1 MKMNSVTR
9 ASHRNLSKK
18 PAQRAVACALNLT
31 VYAMRKRYRVLVF
44 VAVVAAFIVP
54 VGFALSLESPS
65 PDASMSSTALVTTV
79 AVLQPVSN
87 AVALLLRPV
96 SNGAWLLLL
105 GTLLLGLA
113 AFVRRG
119 V

>member
-1 MKMNSVTR
+1 
-9 ASHRNLSKK
+9 
-18 PAQRAVACALNLT
+18 
-31 VYAMRKRYRVLVF
+31 MRKRYRVLIL

-65 PDASMSSTALVTTV
+65 PDASMSSAALVTT
-79 AVLQPVSN
+79 AALLQPLSN
-87 AVALLLRPV
+87 AAALVLRPV
-96 SNGAWLLLL
+96 SNGAWLLLV

>member
-1 MKMNSVTR
+1 
-9 ASHRNLSKK
+9 
-18 PAQRAVACALNLT
+18 LNLA
-31 VYAMRKRYRVLVF
+31 VHAMRKRYRVLIL

-65 PDASMSSTALVTTV
+65 PDASLSSTALVTS
-79 AVLQPVSN
+79 AALLQPVSN
-87 AVALLLRPV
+87 AAALVLRPV
-96 SNGAWLLLL
+96 PNGAWLLLV
-105 GTLLLGLA
+105 GTLLLGFA